1 MSTTLS
7 VYNTRI
13 SDDVVAES
21 HSLSEGG
28 KSLPISFEDLTVE
41 PFCDSLDP
49 VYPKWLEME
58 LSGFAGEFRTH
69 YKSSFSI
76 RLDVLE
82 RVLQFYLDGEFGPDD
97 QQTIG
102 QMIWRL
108 AHHATDHL
116 DSDASEQTG

>member
-1 MSTTLS
+1 MSDTLS
-7 VYNTRI
+7 VYKTCVM
-13 SDDVVAES
+13 DDVVAES
-21 HSLSEGG
+21 HNRSEGG
-28 KSLPISFEDLTVE
+28 KSLPISFDELTVE
-41 PFCDSLDP
+41 PLCNSVDP
-49 VYPKWLEME
+49 DCPQWLEMKLE
-58 LSGFAGEFRTH
+58 GFAGDFRTH

-76 RLDVLE
+76 RIDVLE

-116 DSDASEQTG
+116 DGDASKQTG